1 MPTKIDE
8 VLEELGSKISSIE
21 GKVTVGRQ
29 QVSSYKK
36 EIVERLKGVVASLA
50 KIQDSSELKQIP
62 ELRGK
67 LLESNRLLDEKNKE
81 LEARTNEL
89 SSMRSTILKQEQELK
104 SLNDQIDQTTTE
116 LGEAKAAISNAKAET
131 DKIKNEKEQAIS
143 DLTTQLTSLKQEKDV
158 VEKTLS
164 DTQAEMET
172 IVGRITTINANLQKQ
187 IDMIDTI
194 TSELNIDGP
203 MTEEFQAVTDNIA
216 AIMSMLQGAT
226 TSASSSTSSVNARP
240 ISVPLYDKYNSLTP
254 KERDELLYKLPD
266 NIRMTVEKDY
276 DTVNNKTVNEQQR
289 IIAKTNIQNSLK
301 KYAEGKTEYMGG
313 RRRRKT
319 MKKRRNN
326 KRHSKKS
333 YKGGYVYSFSKE
345 LDKASSVISAS
356 TSSSGSSRRR
366 NNSKK
371 RQTRRKSKS

>member
-1 MPTKIDE
+1 
-8 VLEELGSKISSIE
+8 
-21 GKVTVGRQ
+21 
-29 QVSSYKK
+29 
-36 EIVERLKGVVASLA
+36 
-50 KIQDSSELKQIP
+50 
-62 ELRGK
+62 
-67 LLESNRLLDEKNKE
+67 
-81 LEARTNEL
+81 
-89 SSMRSTILKQEQELK
+89 MRSTILKQEQELK

-172 IVGRITTINANLQKQ
+172 IVGRISTINANLQKQ

-226 TSASSSTSSVNARP
+226 TSSATSSVNARP

-254 KERDELLYKLPD
+254 KERDELLYGLPD

-276 DTVNNKTVNEQQR
+276 DTVNNKTVNERQR

-301 KYAEGKTEYMGG
+301 KYAEGKTKYMGG

>member
-172 IVGRITTINANLQKQ
+172 IVGRISTINANLQKQ

-226 TSASSSTSSVNARP
+226 TSSATSSVNARP

-254 KERDELLYKLPD
+254 KERDELLYGLPD

-276 DTVNNKTVNEQQR
+276 DTVNNKTVNERQR

-301 KYAEGKTEYMGG
+301 KYAEGKTKYMGG

-366 NNSKK
+366 HSSKK